1 MIRVSLTSEYT
12 LRSSMM
18 MRAEKVMVTMFV
30 KDSLK
35 KITDAN
41 IITHPWNI
49 DFQSQMR
56 KVLVLRD
63 LPFYRVL

>member
-1 MIRVSLTSEYT
+1 
-12 LRSSMM
+12 MM
-18 MRAEKVMVTMFV
+18 MSAENVMVTMFV
-30 KDSLK
+30 NDSLK
-35 KITDAN
+35 NMTDASM
-41 IITHPWNI
+41 ITHPWKI

>member
-1 MIRVSLTSEYT
+1 
-12 LRSSMM
+12 M
-18 MRAEKVMVTMFV
+18 MRAEKVIVTMFV

-49 DFQSQMR
+49 DFQSQIR
-56 KVLVLRD
+56 KVLVLSD
-63 LPFYRVL
+63 LPFYSVL